1 VTRAGRKLVC
11 IGGTGMTV
19 ALLSIGGMVG
29 AQSEPAA
36 PPPGPP
42 VVIER
47 VEPGSDANYQPIR
60 PGPFSPDDAI
70 GFVGVE
76 AGLGGK
82 TVAGAPFSAS
92 LSTQTT
98 QVLADGNRIERG
110 TTGMLARDSQGR
122 TRRDMTLPAIGPW
135 ATSGKA
141 APHVILLNDPVAQAH
156 YILEPDQKI
165 ARKLPSFPGLR
176 NRLDRMPPP
185 PTVVQNRNGVTTTS
199 LGTRTQDGLTLE
211 GTQTRRTIPAG
222 AIGNERPIEILVERW
237 FSPELQVN
245 VMIKRN
251 DPRTGETLF
260 QLTNIERQE
269 PDGSLFQVPP
279 EYTVK
284 EGRKM
289 GFLGKRG
296 HEHQPPPPGDG
307 PAPPSPEH

>member
-1 VTRAGRKLVC
+1 
-11 IGGTGMTV
+11 
-19 ALLSIGGMVG
+19 
-29 AQSEPAA
+29 
-36 PPPGPP
+36 
-42 VVIER
+42 
-47 VEPGSDANYQPIR
+47 
-60 PGPFSPDDAI
+60 
-70 GFVGVE
+70 
-76 AGLGGK
+76 
-82 TVAGAPFSAS
+82 
-92 LSTQTT
+92 
-98 QVLADGNRIERG
+98 
-110 TTGMLARDSQGR
+110 
-122 TRRDMTLPAIGPW
+122 
-135 ATSGKA
+135 
-141 APHVILLNDPVAQAH
+141 
-156 YILEPDQKI
+156 
-165 ARKLPSFPGLR
+165 
-176 NRLDRMPPP
+176 MPPP

-211 GTQTRRTIPAG
+211 GTQTKRTIPAG

-260 QLTNIERQE
+260 QLTNIARQE

-289 GFLGKRG
+289 DFLGKRG